1 MQELQIFWKERNT
14 SLGWLSDI
22 KECKG
27 KGENQIVL
35 NSYKVTS
42 IRKKSG
48 MVIFGSP
55 QTVVDEG
62 DLFRIAEL
70 HVISKG
76 MIVKC
81 EKEDGMVRLTM
92 KNGEVIEIGVV

>member
-1 MQELQIFWKERNT
+1 MNE
-14 SLGWLSDI
+14 
-22 KECKG
+22 
-27 KGENQIVL
+27 L

-48 MVIFGSP
+48 MFIFGSP

-76 MIVKC
+76 LVAEC
-81 EKEDGMVRLTM
+81 EKDGELIRLTM
-92 KNGEVIEIGVV
+92 KNGEEIEIGVV

>member
-1 MQELQIFWKERNT
+1 M
-14 SLGWLSDI
+14 
-22 KECKG
+22 G
-27 KGENQIVL
+27 KRVVEAQTTHLPNSHPHIQQKRGESML

-62 DLFRIAEL
+62 DFFRIAEL

-76 MIVKC
+76 MISSC
-81 EKEDGMVRLTM
+81 EKEDGVVRLTM
-92 KNGEVIEIGVV
+92 KNGDEIELGVV

>member
-1 MQELQIFWKERNT
+1 M
-14 SLGWLSDI
+14 
-22 KECKG
+22 
-27 KGENQIVL
+27 L

-55 QTVVDEG
+55 QTVVDDG
-62 DLFRIAEL
+62 DIYRIAEL
-70 HVISKG
+70 HIIRKG

-81 EKEDGMVRLTM
+81 EKED
-92 KNGEVIEIGVV
+92 

>member
-1 MQELQIFWKERNT
+1 M
-14 SLGWLSDI
+14 
-22 KECKG
+22 
-27 KGENQIVL
+27 L

-62 DLFRIAEL
+62 DIFRIAEL
-70 HVISKG
+70 HIIRKG

-81 EKEDGMVRLTM
+81 EKEDGVVRLTR
-92 KNGEVIEIGVV
+92 V

>member
-1 MQELQIFWKERNT
+1 MLK
-14 SLGWLSDI
+14 
-22 KECKG
+22 
-27 KGENQIVL
+27 
-35 NSYKVTS
+35 SYKVTS

-62 DLFRIAEL
+62 DIYRIAEL

-76 MIVKC
+76 MIEKC
-81 EKEDGMVRLTM
+81 EEEDGVVRLTM
-92 KNGEVIEIGVV
+92 KNGEEIEIGVTCGR

>member
-1 MQELQIFWKERNT
+1 M
-14 SLGWLSDI
+14 
-22 KECKG
+22 
-27 KGENQIVL
+27 L

-70 HVISKG
+70 HVICKG
-76 MIVKC
+76 MISSC
-81 EKEDGMVRLTM
+81 EKDGELIKLDML
-92 KNGEVIEIGVV
+92 

>member
-1 MQELQIFWKERNT
+1 M
-14 SLGWLSDI
+14 I
-22 KECKG
+22 KIASG
-27 KGENQIVL
+27 RNQIML
-35 NSYKVTS
+35 KSYKVTS

-62 DLFRIAEL
+62 DIYRIAEL

-76 MIVKC
+76 MIEKC
-81 EKEDGMVRLTM
+81 EECYRARKIR
-92 KNGEVIEIGVV
+92 I

>member
-1 MQELQIFWKERNT
+1 MNIQELK
-14 SLGWLSDI
+14 
-22 KECKG
+22 
-27 KGENQIVL
+27 
-35 NSYKVTS
+35 SYKVTS

-62 DLFRIAEL
+62 DIYRIAEL

-76 MIVKC
+76 MIGKC
-81 EKEDGMVRLTM
+81 EEEDGVVRLTM
-92 KNGEVIEIGVV
+92 KNGEKIEIGVTCGR

>member
-1 MQELQIFWKERNT
+1 M
-14 SLGWLSDI
+14 
-22 KECKG
+22 
-27 KGENQIVL
+27 L

-81 EKEDGMVRLTM
+81 EKEDGVVRMTM
-92 KNGEVIEIGVV
+92 KNGEEIELGVRR

>member
-1 MQELQIFWKERNT
+1 MNLQELK
-14 SLGWLSDI
+14 
-22 KECKG
+22 
-27 KGENQIVL
+27 
-35 NSYKVTS
+35 SYKVTS

-62 DLFRIAEL
+62 DIYRIAEL

-76 MIVKC
+76 MIEKC
-81 EKEDGMVRLTM
+81 EEEDGVVRLTM
-92 KNGEVIEIGVV
+92 KNGEEIEIGVTCGR

>member
-1 MQELQIFWKERNT
+1 MLK
-14 SLGWLSDI
+14 
-22 KECKG
+22 
-27 KGENQIVL
+27 
-35 NSYKVTS
+35 SYKVTS

-62 DLFRIAEL
+62 DIFRIAEL

-76 MIVKC
+76 MIC
-81 EKEDGMVRLTM
+81 SCDEEDGVVRLTM
-92 KNGEVIEIGVV
+92 KNGEVIELGVTCGR

>member
-1 MQELQIFWKERNT
+1 M
-14 SLGWLSDI
+14 
-22 KECKG
+22 
-27 KGENQIVL
+27 L

-62 DLFRIAEL
+62 DIFRIAEL

-76 MIVKC
+76 MLDKC
-81 EKEDGMVRLTM
+81 EEEDGVVRLTM
-92 KNGEVIEIGVV
+92 KNGEVIELGVLSCKEDKNLMH